1 MPADPEALAEFYRFR
16 DFAHFIEVYAQVN
29 ALVTGADD
37 VEDLVVGLARDL
49 AAGTVRYAE
58 VTVTPLSH
66 VRAGVDPAAL
76 ADALTAGRE
85 RARTEHGVELAWI
98 FDTPGELGVEAA
110 WDTLAWVLRRRPPGT
125 VGFGLGGPEVGVGR
139 ARFARPFT
147 VAREAGLRSLP
158 HAGETTGPATVWS
171 ALHDLGA
178 ERIGHGIH
186 AITDPRLLDHLAEHR
201 IPLEVCPTSNVRTG
215 AVPSMAAHPL
225 ARLVQWGVIVTLNT
239 DDPGMFGCDLLGEYR
254 VAHERFGMT
263 AAELAQLARNGI
275 DASSCPPAL
284 ARAMHAEIDALP
296 LPPLPPRATAEAPAD
311 ASDRSPE
318 RTRRARRPSTANDNR
333 CRYAGGM
340 TPPAPDAASAAAF
353 YDHTAEYVAVLL
365 DPAWEALG
373 PALTAAL
380 DGLDPAAG
388 PVVDVGAGSGLG
400 TRVIA
405 RALPDAEILAVE
417 PDRAL
422 RTALLA
428 GVAADPDLRARVT
441 VLDTGLLTAALPER
455 IGALVAMNVLGHFDP
470 PGRRR
475 IWALLDDRLAAGGR
489 AVLHLQPPYRPEGVP
504 ATPMPEVTVGRRRYR
519 GSAAAEPAGADAVT
533 WEMSYVVDQ
542 EGAAVTA
549 SRARNH
555 WFVLT
560 PEQLA
565 AELVPHG
572 LRLRVDDAGTG
583 VHVAR
588 REQVFP

>member
-1 MPADPEALAEFYRFR
+1 MHMTIVPDNVAGMAPPPFPAPTPEGFY
-16 DFAHFIEVYAQVN
+16 
-29 ALVTGADD
+29 
-37 VEDLVVGLARDL
+37 
-49 AAGTVRYAE
+49 
-58 VTVTPLSH
+58 
-66 VRAGVDPAAL
+66 
-76 ADALTAGRE
+76 
-85 RARTEHGVELAWI
+85 ART
-98 FDTPGELGVEAA
+98 P
-110 WDTLAWVLRRRPPGT
+110 
-125 VGFGLGGPEVGVGR
+125 
-139 ARFARPFT
+139 
-147 VAREAGLRSLP
+147 
-158 HAGETTGPATVWS
+158 
-171 ALHDLGA
+171 
-178 ERIGHGIH
+178 
-186 AITDPRLLDHLAEHR
+186 
-201 IPLEVCPTSNVRTG
+201 
-215 AVPSMAAHPL
+215 
-225 ARLVQWGVIVTLNT
+225 
-239 DDPGMFGCDLLGEYR
+239 
-254 VAHERFGMT
+254 
-263 AAELAQLARNGI
+263 
-275 DASSCPPAL
+275 
-284 ARAMHAEIDALP
+284 
-296 LPPLPPRATAEAPAD
+296 
-311 ASDRSPE
+311 
-318 RTRRARRPSTANDNR
+318 
-333 CRYAGGM
+333 
-340 TPPAPDAASAAAF
+340 
-353 YDHTAEYVAVLL
+353 EYVAVLL
-365 DPAWEALG
+365 APVWEALG
-373 PALTAAL
+373 PALAATL

-405 RALPDAEILAVE
+405 RALRTRGSSPSS
-417 PDRAL
+417 RTAL